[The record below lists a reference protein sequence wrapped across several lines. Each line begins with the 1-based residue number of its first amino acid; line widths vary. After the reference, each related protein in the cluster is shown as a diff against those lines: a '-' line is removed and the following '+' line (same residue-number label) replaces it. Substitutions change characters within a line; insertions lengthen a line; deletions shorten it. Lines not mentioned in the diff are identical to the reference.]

1 MSVEEEGV
9 SLNAFLKMS
18 CALEKESYSLKEVPG
33 DLWVHFLNHMDFT
46 CSQLVF
52 YRELSWKIV
61 KPIVL
66 GGKLR
71 NFL

>member
-33 DLWVHFLNHMDFT
+33 DL
-46 CSQLVF
+46 
-52 YRELSWKIV
+52 
-61 KPIVL
+61 
-66 GGKLR
+66 
-71 NFL
+71 